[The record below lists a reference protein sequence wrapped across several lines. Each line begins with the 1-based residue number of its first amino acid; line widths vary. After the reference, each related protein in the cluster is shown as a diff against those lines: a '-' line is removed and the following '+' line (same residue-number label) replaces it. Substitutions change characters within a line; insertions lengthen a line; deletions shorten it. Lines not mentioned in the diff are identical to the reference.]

1 MTHAQSAQAVAALG
15 DAVVQRVD
23 VIRFPKGIPGFEAC
37 HGFVLMAQEQDTG
50 LQYLKAVEGPP
61 ASFLVVDPRHV
72 LPGYRC
78 ELSEGDRERLHA
90 QDGTPLL
97 WLVLV
102 SVETDGTVVA
112 NLRAPVV
119 INPDRMIGAQVIPHH
134 CLYPLR
140 HVLVPA
146 E

>member
-1 MTHAQSAQAVAALG
+1 MSHTRSTAIAG
-15 DAVVQRVD
+15 DGQDPARRNVVS
-23 VIRFPKGIPGFEAC
+23 FPKGIPGFEAC
-37 HGFVLMAQEQDTG
+37 HGFVLMAPEAETG
-50 LQYLKAVEGPP
+50 LQYLRSIEGPP
-61 ASFLVVDPRHV
+61 ASFLVMDPRQI
-72 LPGYRC
+72 LQGYRC
-78 ELSEGDRERLHA
+78 ELSEGDRERLQA
-90 QDGTPLL
+90 APGAALL

-102 SVETDGTVVA
+102 TVEVDGTIVA

-119 INPDRMIGAQVIPHH
+119 INPERMLGAQVIPHH